1 MLIKYLLLIEL
12 LVQHVYSV
20 NLKEIKFGLLIDS
33 LDENKKRDFIGN
45 QALAA
50 FLMAVTDLNNKTDG
64 LYDDLLPYTNI
75 SFAVATEKKYDH
87 GSHQEIEQA
96 LALTKS
102 FNGNGI
108 DVLVGAA
115 RDKETKYAAYLYN
128 EFDILTASYG
138 ASTSELSWANIYN
151 YVIRTMPSIS
161 YEGKK

>member
-1 MLIKYLLLIEL
+1 MLIKYLLLID

-20 NLKEIKFGLLIDS
+20 NFTNIKFGLLIDS
-33 LDENKKRDFIGN
+33 LDEYKKRDFIGN

-87 GSHQEIEQA
+87 GSHQEIQQA

-128 EFDILTASYG
+128 DFDILTASYG

-151 YVIRTMPSIS
+151 YVIRTIPSIS